1 MEEINLRDFL
11 VYLKKYILIF
21 IAAALVAVGGTFIF
35 NKKFKT
41 PLYTASSSIVLYQGN
56 DSSSSNSATL
66 NEINVGQKLVSTYSE
81 LIKSELI
88 LQQVIDNLRLDMTYS
103 ALNKRVSVST
113 EDNTMLIGIKVKDAD
128 PERAAKIANEIANVF
143 TKTTISKFNINNISV
158 WGEAKVPTSPSNM
171 TMTRDMLLAGLIA
184 VFGVLAIAFLIFY
197 FDDTIKYTEDI
208 ADRVGLPL
216 AGKIVKSDIARKT
229 RAAGSVQVANTESDK
244 SKTDSGAKIPSEL
257 VVEKHPKAAVS
268 ESIKS
273 LRTNL
278 QFTSVDQDLKTILIT
293 SSMPGEGKSFVS
305 TNLAASF
312 AQTDKKVL
320 LIDCDLR
327 RGRLHKIFD
336 LPNINGL
343 SNLLVDDVV
352 NLHRYTQKTCIKN
365 LDVITRGTCP
375 PNPSEL
381 LASKK
386 NKDLIKKLS
395 NHYDIIIFDGTPCN
409 GLTDSIIMSTLV
421 DETLI
426 VVRNAFTPRSALAA
440 TKEALEKVGAKIA
453 GIVPNAIARKTAS
466 YYTYYSD
473 DEK

>member
-1 MEEINLRDFL
+1 MEEINLRDFFE
-11 VYLKKYILIF
+11 YLKKYVLIF
-21 IAAALVAVGGTFIF
+21 VAATLVAVGTAFVY
-35 NKKFKT
+35 NKEFKT
-41 PLYTASSSIVLYQGN
+41 PLYTASSSIVLYQSDN
-56 DSSSSNSATL
+56 QSTSATL

-88 LQQVIDNLRLDMTYS
+88 MQQVIDNLNLDTT
-103 ALNKRVSVST
+103 AAKLAKQVTVTT
-113 EDNTMLIGIKVKDAD
+113 EDNTMLLTIKVKDKD
-128 PERAAKIANEIANVF
+128 PDQAAKIANEIAKVF
-143 TKTTISKFNINNISV
+143 TATTISKFNINNISV
-158 WGEAKVPTSPSNM
+158 WGEAKVPVGPSNM
-171 TMTRDMLLAGLIA
+171 TMARDMLLAGLIA
-184 VFGVLAIAFLIFY
+184 VFGVLAVAFLIFY
-197 FDDTIKYTEDI
+197 FDDTVKYTEDI
-208 ADRVGLPL
+208 SDRVGLPV
-216 AGKIVKSDIARKT
+216 AGKVVKSDIARKSHVP
-229 RAAGSVQVANTESDK
+229 GSVQVANTKSDK
-244 SKTDSGAKIPSEL
+244 TKTNAGVKLPSEL

-278 QFTSVDQDLKTILIT
+278 QFTSVDQDLKTILVT
-293 SSMPGEGKSFVS
+293 SSLPGEGKSFIS
-305 TNLAASF
+305 INLAASF

-320 LIDCDLR
+320 LVDCDLR
-327 RGRLHKIFD
+327 RGRLHKVFD

-343 SNLLVDDVV
+343 SNLLVDDIV
-352 NLHRYTQKTCIKN
+352 NLNRYVQETCIKN
-365 LDVITRGTCP
+365 LDIITRGTCP

-381 LASKK
+381 LSSQK

-395 NHYDIIIFDGTPCN
+395 RKYDIIIFDGTPTS

-440 TKEALEKVGAKIA
+440 TKDALEKVGAKIA

-473 DEK
+473 DDK

>member
-1 MEEINLRDFL
+1 
-11 VYLKKYILIF
+11 
-21 IAAALVAVGGTFIF
+21 
-35 NKKFKT
+35 
-41 PLYTASSSIVLYQGN
+41 
-56 DSSSSNSATL
+56 
-66 NEINVGQKLVSTYSE
+66 
-81 LIKSELI
+81 
-88 LQQVIDNLRLDMTYS
+88 
-103 ALNKRVSVST
+103 
-113 EDNTMLIGIKVKDAD
+113 MLLGISVKDKD
-128 PERAAKIANEIANVF
+128 PEQAARIANKIAEVF
-143 TKTTISKFNINNISV
+143 TATTISKFNINNISV

-197 FDDTIKYTEDI
+197 FDDTVKYTEDI

-229 RAAGSVQVANTESDK
+229 RAAGSVQVANTKSDK

>member
-1 MEEINLRDFL
+1 MEEINLRDFFE
-11 VYLKKYILIF
+11 YLKKYVLVF
-21 IAAALVAVGGTFIF
+21 IAAALVAVGGAFVY
-35 NKKFKT
+35 NKEFKT
-41 PLYTASSSIVLYQGN
+41 PLYTASSSIVLYQS
-56 DSSSSNSATL
+56 DSESTSATL
-66 NEINVGQKLVSTYSE
+66 NEINVGQKLASTYAE

-88 LQQVIDNLRLDMTYS
+88 LQKVIDNLRLDTTYA
-103 ALNKRVSVST
+103 ALNKNVTVST
-113 EDNTMLIGIKVKDAD
+113 EDNTMLLTIKVKDAD
-128 PERAAKIANEIANVF
+128 PEKAAEIANEIAEVF
-143 TKTTISKFNINNISV
+143 TETTISKFNINNISV

-208 ADRVGLPL
+208 ADRVGLPV
-216 AGKIVKSDIARKT
+216 AGKVVKSDITRKIHT
-229 RAAGSVQVANTESDK
+229 PGSVQVANTKSDK
-244 SKTDSGAKIPSEL
+244 TTTDSGAKIPSEL

-293 SSMPGEGKSFVS
+293 STLPGEGKSFVS
-305 TNLAASF
+305 LNLAASF

-320 LIDCDLR
+320 LVDCDLR
-327 RGRLHKIFD
+327 RGRLHKVFD

-343 SNLLVDDVV
+343 SNLLADDIV
-352 NLHRYTQKTCIKN
+352 NMNRYIQDTGIEN
-365 LDVITRGTCP
+365 LSVITRGTCP

-381 LASKK
+381 LSSKK
-386 NKDLIKKLS
+386 NKDLLKKLS
-395 NHYDIIIFDGTPCN
+395 NRFDLIIFDGTPVN

-426 VVRNAFTPRSALAA
+426 VIRNAFTPRSALTA
-440 TKEALEKVGAKIA
+440 TKESLEKVGAKVA
-453 GIVPNAIARKTAS
+453 GIVPNAVAKKTAS

-473 DEK
+473 DKD